1 MTFTQA
7 SRKLISLFSFNQV
20 PRQPHSPSGFGIV
33 DDRLLRCHWVPVQN
47 ADGSLHYEWVCETR
61 N

>member
-1 MTFTQA
+1 MTFAQA
-7 SRKLISLFSFNQV
+7 SRKLVSLFSFNQAQ
-20 PRQPHSPSGFGIV
+20 RQPHSPSGFGPV
-33 DDRLLRCHWVPVQN
+33 DDRLLRCHWVPVRD